1 MPTHVTTRRRGA
13 RKPGAPGGSAPGEKR
28 ASAPRPPAD
37 AGSPDP
43 AALLA
48 AMETLPVGVVIV
60 ERPERGQ
67 PVLVGHNAAC
77 RRICGEAMPPG
88 TPVGEIHW
96 SLYRPDRA
104 TRIAPGDWPVSIAAE
119 TGEAAAE
126 AELHLRRRDG
136 EWRVLLV
143 SASPLTCDAGGG
155 AGRALGIL
163 HDVTERRRAE
173 EDLSRRGQLFRLVVE
188 TSPDPVFVK
197 NRESQFLFANP
208 AMLRTLGRRAGE
220 VLGRRHA
227 ELDGEGEAARAIAE
241 SDRRV
246 LESGREEVVE
256 EVMRTAAGPRIF
268 LTTKSPWRDSSGLV
282 IGLIGLARD
291 ITERKRTEALLFQ
304 SQKLDSLGRLAGG
317 VAHDFNNLLT
327 VILCSVEAQQAALDA
342 GQPVDREDVEQVR
355 AAGERARD
363 LTRHLLAFARKQ
375 ANEPA
380 TVDLGEMVGRS
391 EPLLR
396 RMLREDV
403 RLETASGAAPWPVR
417 CDPARLE
424 QVLVNL
430 VVNARDAMPQGGVL
444 QVSIEN
450 VSVAAADADLPGGD
464 WVRLRVADSGT
475 GMSPEVQEHL
485 FEPFFT
491 TKEAGGGTGGGLAIV
506 YGIVRQAGGHVRVRS
521 VPADGTTVDV
531 FLPRAEPGAPQEPA
545 AAPARSPSGSG
556 SVLLVEDDA
565 SVREAA
571 ARALRGAGYDVVAA
585 AGAEEA
591 TAAFRASVRAPAI
604 LVTDVIMPGST
615 GRELADRLR
624 AERPGLQVLFLSGHS
639 HELIG
644 PHGVLE
650 PGVAFLAKPFTASTL
665 LAKVRAVLDAG

>member
-1 MPTHVTTRRRGA
+1 L
-13 RKPGAPGGSAPGEKR
+13 
-28 ASAPRPPAD
+28 
-37 AGSPDP
+37 
-43 AALLA
+43 ALLA
-48 AMETLPVGVVIV
+48 AMEPLPVGVVLV
-60 ERPERGQ
+60 ECAGDAEPT
-67 PVLVGHNAAC
+67 LAGHNAAC
-77 RRICGEAMPPG
+77 RRIAGEVTPAG
-88 TPVGEIHW
+88 TPVAAIPW
-96 SLYRPDRA
+96 SLHRPDRA
-104 TRIAPGDWPVSIAAE
+104 TRIAPADWPMSTAAR

-143 SASPLTCDAGGG
+143 SASPLPDDTGG
-155 AGRALGIL
+155 ARRALGIL

-188 TSPDPVFVK
+188 TSPDPVYVK

-208 AMLRTLGRRAGE
+208 AMLRALGKRAGE

-227 ELDGEGEAARAIAE
+227 ELDGGGEDARAIAE
-241 SDRRV
+241 SDQRV
-246 LESGREEVVE
+246 LDSGREVVVE
-256 EVMRTAAGPRIF
+256 EVMGTAAGPRVF
-268 LTTKSPWRDSSGLV
+268 LTTKSPWTDSSGLV
-282 IGLIGLARD
+282 IGLIAISRD
-291 ITERKRTEALLFQ
+291 ITDRKRTEALLLQ

-327 VILCSVEAQQAALDA
+327 VILCSAEAQRAALDA
-342 GQPVDREDVEQVR
+342 GLPVEREDVEQVQ

-375 ANEPA
+375 VNEPA
-380 TVDLGEMVGRS
+380 TVDLGAMVSRS
-391 EPLLR
+391 EALLR

-403 RLETASGAAPWPVR
+403 RLATRSGPDPWPVR
-417 CDPARLE
+417 CDPAQIE
-424 QVLVNL
+424 QVLFNL
-430 VVNARDAMPQGGVL
+430 VVNARDAMPHGGVL
-444 QVSIEN
+444 EVSTEN
-450 VSVAAADADLPGGD
+450 VSVPAGTPDLPQGD

-491 TKEAGGGTGGGLAIV
+491 TKESSRGTGLGLATV

-521 VPADGTTVDV
+521 VAGQGTTFDV
-531 FLPRAEPGAPQEPA
+531 LLPRAGPEAVAERAG
-545 AAPARSPSGSG
+545 PSTRPVVGTET
-556 SVLLVEDDA
+556 VLLVEDDA
-565 SVREAA
+565 GVREVA
-571 ARALRGAGYDVVAA
+571 ARALRAAGYEVVEA

-591 TAAFRASVRAPAI
+591 TTAVRAALRPPGI

-624 AERPGLQVLFLSGHS
+624 AERPGLPVLFLSGHS
-639 HELIG
+639 HDLIG

-650 PGVAFLAKPFTASTL
+650 PGVAFLAKPFTTSAL
-665 LAKVRAVLDAG
+665 LAKVRTVLDAP

>member
-1 MPTHVTTRRRGA
+1 
-13 RKPGAPGGSAPGEKR
+13 
-28 ASAPRPPAD
+28 
-37 AGSPDP
+37 
-43 AALLA
+43 
-48 AMETLPVGVVIV
+48 METLPVGVVIV
-60 ERPERGQ
+60 ECVGRGR

-77 RRICGEAMPPG
+77 RRICGESTPPG
-88 TPVGEIHW
+88 TPVAAIPW
-96 SLYRPDRA
+96 FLYRPDRA
-104 TRIAPGDWPVSIAAE
+104 TRVAPGDWPVSIAAQ
-119 TGEAAAE
+119 TGEPAEE

-136 EWRVLLV
+136 DWRVLLV
-143 SASPLTCDAGGG
+143 SATPLSGEATGGVR
-155 AGRALGIL
+155 RALGIL

-227 ELDGEGEAARAIAE
+227 ELDGGSEAALAIAE
-241 SDRRV
+241 ADRRV

-256 EVMRTAAGPRIF
+256 EVIQTAAGPRIF
-268 LTTKSPWRDSSGLV
+268 LTSRSPWRDSSGLV
-282 IGLIGLARD
+282 IGLIAMARD
-291 ITERKRTEALLFQ
+291 VTDRKRTEALLFQ

-327 VILCSVEAQQAALDA
+327 VILCGAEAQKAAIDA
-342 GQPVDREDVEQVR
+342 AQPVEREDVEQIL

-375 ANEPA
+375 VNEPA
-380 TVDLGEMVGRS
+380 TVDLCAMVGRS

-403 RLETASGAAPWPVR
+403 RLETRCGPAPWPVR
-417 CDPARLE
+417 CDPAQLE
-424 QVLVNL
+424 QVLYNL
-430 VVNARDAMPQGGVL
+430 VVNARDAMPHGGVIEI
-444 QVSIEN
+444 SAEN
-450 VSVAAADADLPGGD
+450 VSVPAGDADLPAGD
-464 WVRLRVADSGT
+464 WVRLRVADCGT
-475 GMSPEVQEHL
+475 GMSPEVQQHL

-491 TKEAGGGTGGGLAIV
+491 TKEAGRGTGLGLAIV
-506 YGIVRQAGGHVRVRS
+506 YGIVRQAGGQVRVRS
-521 VPADGTTVDV
+521 VPGQGTTFDV
-531 FLPRAEPGAPQEPA
+531 LLPRTGPGAPEEVA
-545 AAPARSPSGSG
+545 EAPARSASGTG
-556 SVLLVEDDA
+556 TVLLVEDDA

-571 ARALRGAGYDVVAA
+571 ARALRAAGYDVTAA

-591 TAAFRASVRAPAI
+591 MEVFRAAARPPGI

-639 HELIG
+639 HDLIG

-650 PGVAFLAKPFTASTL
+650 PGVAFLAKPFTASVL
-665 LAKVRAVLDAG
+665 VAKVRAVLDAG